1 MESTT
6 TKIEE
11 LPDKWATT
19 QLSLRDKLLK
29 TCVRRYTRRDVDG
42 IGSVRVQSLTEL
54 ERATVEAIASQDP
67 KKMRAM
73 LIVQSLVDED
83 GNRLFSDKEVD
94 SVLQMDS
101 RVSIALSDVVLDHI
115 GRDKSEDAVKN

>member
-1 MESTT
+1 METT
-6 TKIEE
+6 TTTTEE
-11 LPDKWATT
+11 LPAKWEEKP
-19 QLSLRDKLLK
+19 LSLRDKLLK

-54 ERATVEAIASQDP
+54 ERATVEVVASQDA

-73 LIVQSLVDED
+73 LIVQSLVDDD

-101 RVSIALSDVVLDHI
+101 RISMALSDVVLDHI

>member
-1 MESTT
+1 METT

-11 LPDKWATT
+11 LPDKWATKE
-19 QLSLRDKLLK
+19 LSLRDRLLK
-29 TCVRRYTRRDVDG
+29 TCVRRYARRNVDG
-42 IGSVRVQSLTEL
+42 LGSVRVQSLTEL
-54 ERATVEAIASQDP
+54 ERATVESIASQDA

-73 LIVQSLVDED
+73 LIVQSLVDDD